1 MNEREAT
8 QARTTRRT
16 VIAAHLV
23 LTLYGH
29 WAVNDPRGSGSQTIR
44 QSKLNSLGPI
54 HRGRRPPREQ
64 PSRSELRHFHA
75 EHEAKLEHPVFW
87 IDEALREQAS
97 LAIDEVIRAQGY
109 TCYACA
115 ICANHI
121 HLLIRTHRDRARQ
134 MWQHFAG
141 AIQTRLRHRETNGV
155 QLAADHPI
163 LSSRP
168 YAVLLFTPH
177 DVWRVIDYIEQNPIR
192 EGKPAQ
198 QWAFITEYNNWPGH
212 RSGA

>member
-1 MNEREAT
+1 MKEGAQET
-8 QARTTRRT
+8 PRRT

-44 QSKLNSLGPI
+44 QSKLNPLGPI
-54 HRGRRPPREQ
+54 HRGRRPLREQ
-64 PSRSELRHFHA
+64 SSRNELRQFHT
-75 EHEAKLEHPVFW
+75 EHEAKLDHPIFW
-87 IDEALREQAS
+87 IDDALRDQTA
-97 LAIDEVIRAQGY
+97 LAIEGVIRTRGY

-121 HLLIRTHRDRARQ
+121 HLLIRTHRDCARQ
-134 MWQHFAG
+134 MWINFAD
-141 AIQTRLRHRETNGV
+141 AIRTRLRHREANGL

-168 YAVLLFTPH
+168 YSVLLFTPR
-177 DVWRVIDYIEQNPIR
+177 DVRRVIQYIERNPVR
-192 EGKPAQ
+192 ENKPPQ
-198 QWAFITEYNNWPGH
+198 QWTFITEYNNWPEH
-212 RSGA
+212 RSDGSGR